1 METNIRKGDT
11 MTQRATT
18 TLSLHYHVKPGQR
31 DAMLVEIKGI
41 LDRCA
46 QEPEFITGIVHETPE
61 RPNEFVFYEFMERN
75 PRRLRRDPVA
85 ETMSEGLHGER
96 QTISRKGGR

>member
-46 QEPEFITGIVHETPE
+46 REPEFITGIVHETPE
-61 RPNEFVFYEFMERN
+61 RPNEFVLYELWKGS
-75 PRRLRRDPVA
+75 RRLRRDPGA
-85 ETMSEGLHGER
+85 ETVSKGLHEER
-96 QTISRKGGR
+96 PAVSRKGGR